1 MRNYVLMEVFVSS
14 IIGGM
19 EEFRDAAAAGV
30 RALGHRVIRA
40 EDFGASSG
48 TPQETCLAGIRD
60 ADVTVVLIGERY
72 GERQASGKSAT
83 HEEYVEARSRH
94 DVLVFIQ
101 QGVDR
106 EPAADELLEEV
117 RAWAAGVYTASFSTV
132 GELQEAVT
140 RALHQAE
147 LSTVAGSVDT
157 EALSQR
163 SRGLH
168 PEERRRGLPT
178 LSVSVVGGPTQ
189 QIVRPAALESAALA
203 ERIQQEAMFGA
214 HRVLRHNESTE
225 VRVEG
230 DALLFEQPA
239 ASIRLDE
246 TGSVRVL
253 QGLGAGHQGLPAII
267 EEDLVAATS
276 TALVF
281 SAWLLDELD
290 TPRRLR
296 TVAVS
301 IALLDA
307 SVSGW
312 MTRDEY
318 GRSPNSMTM
327 HMPGEFLVVDLN
339 PPTRARASLS
349 QEATQMAEDLMVGL
363 RRVFKRP

>member
-1 MRNYVLMEVFVSS
+1 MRNYLLMEVFVSS

-83 HEEYVEARSRH
+83 HEEYAEARSRH

-214 HRVLRHNESTE
+214 HRVLRQNESTE

-327 HMPGEFLVVDLN
+327 HMPGEFMVVDLN